1 MCRNTC
7 TFHHAQ
13 TMTQYTIP
21 YMHSSSAEILWLRMS
36 EADVWTVVLQV
47 YNKHTQLV
55 ISIWLPPPQQPF
67 SCCCVPYLKG
77 AKLIPETMQHNE
89 EVIIE
94 HLPIICLPP
103 PSVWLVYTH
112 WSVLKCNLVT
122 RGNVWQEAS
131 RTDWTI
137 KACSMN
143 FELWCSSNQVSV
155 SQCQASFTIRSS
167 HSKSIGHHPIS
178 LLPKPLYMPVHKSQL
193 IRHWGIIQEYIIKLT
208 WSNCES
214 LNSSSCA
221 YTTNLYHFCSISCC
235 SVCLQQKTMLN
246 TRCASS
252 GRWQ

>member
-1 MCRNTC
+1 MKK
-7 TFHHAQ
+7 
-13 TMTQYTIP
+13 P
-21 YMHSSSAEILWLRMS
+21 L
-36 EADVWTVVLQV
+36 
-47 YNKHTQLV
+47 
-55 ISIWLPPPQQPF
+55 
-67 SCCCVPYLKG
+67 
-77 AKLIPETMQHNE
+77 
-89 EVIIE
+89 E
-94 HLPIICLPP
+94 HLLIIHLSPQ
-103 PSVWLVYTH
+103 SA
-112 WSVLKCNLVT
+112 WSVHIDLCYNVIWWPDAHCLT
-122 RGNVWQEAS
+122 RGKQNRINLA
-131 RTDWTI
+131 TF
-137 KACSMN
+137 KPCSMN